1 MFVTRLAAIGAAL
14 TFSVSPASALSVI
27 AYGDEP
33 VGDPGAVV
41 QDLIS
46 TEFERFFT
54 AAGTV
59 LVIHYDTAQ
68 LGMDRVCH
76 ATVGISAAP
85 ETGATARTPAW
96 RFNATR
102 LIRER
107 GNVDMAGM
115 RECLTSAIR
124 EAARNMMQVPITE
137 LATRSEASL
146 VGAQKAK
153 RAGRDI

>member
-1 MFVTRLAAIGAAL
+1 M
-14 TFSVSPASALSVI
+14 
-27 AYGDEP
+27 
-33 VGDPGAVV
+33 GDPGAVV

-46 TEFERFFT
+46 TEFGRFFS

-59 LVIHYDTAQ
+59 LMIHYDTVQ

-85 ETGATARTPAW
+85 ESGVTARLPAW

-102 LIRER
+102 LIRNH
-107 GNVDMAGM
+107 GNVDLSGR
-115 RECLTSAIR
+115 RECLTSAIG
-124 EAARNMMQVPITE
+124 EAARHMMQVPISE

-146 VGAQKAK
+146 VGARNAK
-153 RAGRDI
+153 RAGRNI

>member
-1 MFVTRLAAIGAAL
+1 MRSTIAAIGAAL
-14 TFSVSPASALSVI
+14 AFSASPASALSVL

-46 TEFERFFT
+46 TEFERFFS

-59 LVIHYDTAQ
+59 LVIHYDTVQ

-85 ETGATARTPAW
+85 EAGATARLPAW

-102 LIRER
+102 LIRDH
-107 GNVDMAGM
+107 GNVD
-115 RECLTSAIR
+115 
-124 EAARNMMQVPITE
+124 
-137 LATRSEASL
+137 L
-146 VGAQKAK
+146 VS
-153 RAGRDI
+153 